1 MKTKLALLLV
11 ICLSACGSVFAIQA
25 TTVES
30 RKAFIKITEGDKHPG
45 SPVDMDAP
53 EVLYVRKADI
63 IRVFVVNNVRS
74 SEYRA
79 FIVTA
84 GPILGS
90 QIAQEK
96 VVMSNTS
103 KVYSYSF
110 SNEAAATAFCEA
122 ILAEQPA
129 Q

>member
-1 MKTKLALLLV
+1 MKSKLAVLLV
-11 ICLSACGSVFAIQA
+11 ICLSACGSAFAIQG

-53 EVLYVRKADI
+53 EVLYLRKSDI

-74 SEYRA
+74 SEYRTY
-79 FIVTA
+79 IVTA

-90 QIAQEK
+90 QIDHEK

-103 KVYSYSF
+103 KAYSYSF

-122 ILAEQPA
+122 IIAEQPT